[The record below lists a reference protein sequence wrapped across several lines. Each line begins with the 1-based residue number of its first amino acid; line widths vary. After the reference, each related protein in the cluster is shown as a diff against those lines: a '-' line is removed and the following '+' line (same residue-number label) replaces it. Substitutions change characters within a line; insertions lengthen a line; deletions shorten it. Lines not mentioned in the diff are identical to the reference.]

1 MGHPPK
7 SETLPGR
14 LAGLEEAVKDFILT
28 GEGDDAVLRLLVEL
42 TAASITEGRPLF
54 PNPLEEPAFFRK
66 WFKLWVQE
74 GLLERG
80 ALQQAEEEAEKAG
93 GAAPPALPAF

>member
-7 SETLPGR
+7 SETLEGR
-14 LAGLEEAVKDFILT
+14 LGELEEAVKDHVLT
-28 GEGDDAVLRLLVEL
+28 GEGDVVLRLLVDL
-42 TAASITEGRPLF
+42 TAVSIVEGRPLF

-66 WFKLWVQE
+66 FFKEWVRE
-74 GLLERG
+74 GLQER
-80 ALQQAEEEAEKAG
+80 AKLRQAEEEAEKAG